1 MSISVLVIPSW
12 IRAILL
18 AIAVVP
24 GTGACTPKVS
34 SSSPLPLAQESSKEQ
49 VVPGEV
55 LVQFRPG
62 TTSMRIEEIMAAAG
76 ARSVK
81 SLGTPLSLIVR
92 SQGEHTAGELMARF
106 REYNDVLYAEQN
118 RVRRIEPPAVLQ
130 GTQPRAP
137 TR

>member
-1 MSISVLVIPSW
+1 MSISVLVIPAW

-18 AIAVVP
+18 VIAWVP
-24 GTGACTPKVS
+24 GTGACTPNVS
-34 SSSPLPLAQESSKEQ
+34 SSSPLPLPPESSADQ

-62 TTSMRIEEIMAAAG
+62 TTSMRIEEIMAATG

-81 SLGTPLSLIVR
+81 SLGTPLVFIVR
-92 SQGEHTAGELMARF
+92 PLGERTAGELTARF

-130 GTQPRAP
+130 GTQPRSP

>member
-1 MSISVLVIPSW
+1 MSISVFVIPAW

-18 AIAVVP
+18 VASVP
-24 GTGACTPKVS
+24 GIGACTPNVS
-34 SSSPLPLAQESSKEQ
+34 SSSPLPLPPESSADQ

-62 TTSMRIEEIMAAAG
+62 TTSMRIEEIMAATG

-81 SLGTPLSLIVR
+81 SLGTPLVFIVR
-92 SQGEHTAGELMARF
+92 PPGERTAGELMARF
-106 REYNDVLYAEQN
+106 REYNDVLYAEKNQ
-118 RVRRIEPPAVLQ
+118 VRRIEPPAVLQ
-130 GTQPRAP
+130 GTQPRSP